1 MTETHTHTHKMR
13 ESYFRG
19 NIKWG
24 SKHKGVCKKRI
35 IGGAKIRGGSKG
47 GKRIN
52 IDLKNQEGVEIQW
65 DWGNILGT
73 WLRGNVV
80 RGWRVSVVGGGG

>member
-1 MTETHTHTHKMR
+1 MR

-24 SKHKGVCKKRI
+24 SKHKGVCKNRI
-35 IGGAKIRGGSKG
+35 IGGANIRGGSKG

-52 IDLKNQEGVEIQW
+52 IRLKESRGGGNTMGLGEYFGYLVAGECCEGVAGECCW
-65 DWGNILGT
+65 
-73 WLRGNVV
+73 
-80 RGWRVSVVGGGG
+80 GWRSRI